1 MNRSRTL
8 RALVVGLLTFLAAA
22 RGQTSFSPP
31 AATSSVSGQF
41 IVSVT
46 SPINPYFRRAEAGTN
61 TDLLRL
67 EPSLLAVSAERF
79 KVALWTQIGMAANAP
94 WNGKIFLALHPA
106 RTADEDVVIAAQ
118 PFIRTWN
125 YRVELPDL
133 IPRNRCARA
142 FSTVLLL
149 ELANRNAPVSGR
161 SSVVPAWLADGL
173 ARQILEAAETKVILS
188 APNKT
193 IDGLAQ
199 TRLEEKRRGL
209 DSLAAAR
216 RTLQNYPALTFEQM
230 SWPTDA
236 QLNGNDDGVYLASAQ
251 LFVHD
256 LLALKN
262 GAANVRAMLA
272 QLPSH
277 ENWQSAFF
285 AAFRENFQRPLDVE
299 KWWALR
305 VVAFAA
311 RAPGP
316 QWTSVVSRE
325 KLDAALAVPVDVRY
339 ASNSLPVYAEISLQ
353 SALQNFPAERQAEI
367 FRTKLRDLELIQLR
381 LTPPLAPVAA
391 GYHQAFTDFLGGPK
405 KGFFHRP
412 ASASATIKKLDLL
425 DAQRRDVEA
434 RLKASELP
442 LNVNRL
448 AP

>member
-94 WNGKIFLALHPA
+94 WNGKIFLVLHPA